1 MKQPDASQ
9 NGVKSHCFEFKRNG
23 NNKSYHLGGE
33 VVSDKAKNTLLVHK
47 RQFRFSIAFLSFS
60 QKCK

>member
-9 NGVKSHCFEFKRNG
+9 NGVKSHCFEFKG
-23 NNKSYHLGGE
+23 NNRSYHLEGE

-47 RQFRFSIAFLSFS
+47 RLFRFSIAF
-60 QKCK
+60 